1 LTDGGTPQHRGG
13 DAMTALSLR
22 LRRRRRSTAASDA
35 MAEPQVPA
43 QVTRTPAVD
52 IADDDPLLAYMA
64 QAGGAVELGTVTI
77 TSPAVEAL
85 REAGVVL
92 VVPLITQGELLG
104 LLTLGPR
111 LSEQVYSAEDRK
123 LLEDLAGY
131 AAPAVRIAQLVR
143 EHEAEVRERSRIE
156 QELRVA
162 TLIQQQFLPRELPR
176 LDGWRLEA
184 FYRPAREVGGDFY
197 DFIELPEGRLG
208 IVVGD
213 VTDKGV
219 PAALIMAKTHSLL
232 RGDAPRLVAPGA
244 VLARTNEL
252 LVAEMPANMF
262 VTCLFAVLDPES
274 GVLRF
279 ANAGHPVPY
288 VRGTDGQVRELRA
301 RGMPLG
307 LLSGMEYEEIE
318 TVLRPGERVLLHS
331 DGIAEAHDEKRDMFG
346 FPRLEQLVGADC
358 DPRELI
364 DAVLSSL
371 EAFTESGSEQ
381 EDDITLVA
389 LARAENIHAAADP
402 ARDAHKVLD
411 FELQSVSGNE
421 RIAMDRVREALA
433 PRDLPT
439 STLERISTAVGE
451 ATMNAIE
458 HGNHNDPE
466 LTVRIELHVD
476 ADTVVIRVTDRGGG
490 PEHEPEEPDI
500 DAKLQGLQS
509 PRGWGLFLIREMV
522 DDLRVT
528 TATGSHTLELIVAT
542 SKGDGDAQDR

>member
-1 LTDGGTPQHRGG
+1 LTDGETPQHRGG

-22 LRRRRRSTAASDA
+22 LRRRRGAPDA
-35 MAEPQVPA
+35 PDATTEPQAPA

-52 IADDDPLLAYMA
+52 IADDDPLLAYMT
-64 QAGGAVELGTVTI
+64 QAGGAVELSTVTI

-197 DFIELPEGRLG
+197 DFIDLPDGQLG

-232 RGDAPRLVAPGA
+232 RGDAPRLVSPGA

-262 VTCLFAVLDPES
+262 VTCLFAVLNPS
-274 GVLRF
+274 TGVLRF

-307 LLSGMEYEEIE
+307 LLPGMEYEEIE
-318 TVLRPGERVLLHS
+318 TVLLPGERVLLHS
-331 DGIAEAHDEKRDMFG
+331 DGIAEAHDAKREMFG
-346 FPRLEQLVGADC
+346 FDRLEQLVGADSE
-358 DPRELI
+358 PRELI
-364 DAVLSSL
+364 DSVLAEL
-371 EAFTESGSEQ
+371 GAFTESDAEQ

-389 LARAENIHAAADP
+389 LGRAENVHVAATGL
-402 ARDAHKVLD
+402 RQLLD
-411 FELQSVSGNE
+411 LELPSVPGNE
-421 RIAMDRVREALA
+421 RIAITKVREALA
-433 PRDLPT
+433 PRNLEAP
-439 STLERISTAVGE
+439 TLERISTAVGE

-466 LTVRIELHVD
+466 LNVRVELHAD
-476 ADTVVIRVTDRGGG
+476 EDTVVIRVTDRGGG
-490 PEHEPEEPDI
+490 PADEPEEPDL

-522 DDLRVT
+522 DIMRVT
-528 TATGSHTLELIVAT
+528 TANGTHTLELIVGT